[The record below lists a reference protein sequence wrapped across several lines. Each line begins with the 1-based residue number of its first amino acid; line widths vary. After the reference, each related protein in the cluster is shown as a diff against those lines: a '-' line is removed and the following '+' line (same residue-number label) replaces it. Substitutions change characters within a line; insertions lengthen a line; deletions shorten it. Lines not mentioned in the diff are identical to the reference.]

1 MNPHPQRQSPAR
13 GIRRGYAVAGVV
25 LALMWLGEGN
35 EPAWAHA
42 VRAGFLLL
50 LIPPLLL
57 RTNRRL
63 TAAFHESAHPGRALA
78 RLITARILIVSAA
91 LVASALLGH
100 LMDPRAAHD
109 ARTLGIRVLCV
120 LLTIPL
126 QIRAAHRARA
136 GGVHPADRP
145 TLSAPRVICAK
156 LGLLAAALLAQMLI
170 DPYVANAQVLT
181 AVAIAVSV
189 TVLGPRIH
197 SRLVMTPAP
206 QAAGQPSAARA
217 TG

>member
-1 MNPHPQRQSPAR
+1 MNPQRQPAAR
-13 GIRRGYAVAGVV
+13 GVRRGYAVAGVV
-25 LALMWLGEGN
+25 LAVMWLGETN

-42 VRAGFLLL
+42 VRATVLLL

-63 TAAFHESAHPGRALA
+63 TTAFYESAHPRGALA

-91 LVASALLGH
+91 VVVSALLGH
-100 LMDPRAAHD
+100 LMDPGAAHD
-109 ARTLGIRVLCV
+109 IRALGIRVLCV

-136 GGVHPADRP
+136 GGAHPSARP

-156 LGLLAAALLAQMLI
+156 LGLIAAALLAQMVI

-181 AVAIAVSV
+181 AVAVAVAV
-189 TVLGPRIH
+189 TVLGPRVHAKLLI
-197 SRLVMTPAP
+197 TPTP
-206 QAAGQPSAARA
+206 GTTGQRSPARA
-217 TG
+217 TI